1 MKKLKTKNLTDFIL
15 KKYSQMSGGRKIELG
30 MQLSEMV
37 REMRKAGKIASGA

>member
-15 KKYSQMSGGRKIELG
+15 KKYSRMSGGKKVKLG

-37 REMRKAGKIASGA
+37 REVRKAGKLASGA